1 MNVKRLMRAVLG
13 LLALT
18 ATVPVATAQ
27 IATAQTGTGQ
37 TGTGQ
42 TGTSQAAPAWP
53 AKPVKVIVN
62 FAPGGS
68 ADNSMRPFAER
79 LSRALGQQFVI
90 DNKGGASGALGL
102 EAAAKSAP
110 DGYTFVVTP
119 ALSVTILPHLR
130 KVPFDVF
137 KDLAPV
143 TQFTDGTLLFA
154 VHPSLPANSVK
165 EVVAYSKANPGK
177 LSWGTA
183 GVGSHGHLT
192 LEYFKLVTGADILHV
207 PYRGGGEALADF
219 LAGVVQIHA
228 DPNTL
233 PSISGGKAKLL
244 AVIDA
249 ERHPNFPDVPM
260 MKEIYPEID
269 YVAWFGM
276 LAPAGT
282 PKPIIDRMA
291 EEMNKVAR
299 QPDMRPL
306 LLRAALRPN
315 PGTPEQMARLMR
327 ADYDRYGK
335 LIKDI
340 NMKPE

>member
-1 MNVKRLMRAVLG
+1 MPIKRLFHASLG
-13 LLALT
+13 LLAL
-18 ATVPVATAQ
+18 AVSSAA
-27 IATAQTGTGQ
+27 ALAQT
-37 TGTGQ
+37 
-42 TGTSQAAPAWP
+42 APAWP

-68 ADNSMRPFAER
+68 ADNSMRPFADR
-79 LSRALGQQFVI
+79 LSRAMGQQFVI

-102 EAAAKSAP
+102 EAAAKSPP

-130 KVPFDVF
+130 KLPFDVF
-137 KDLAPV
+137 KDLTPV

-154 VHPSLPANSVK
+154 VHPSVPANTVK

-207 PYRGGGEALADF
+207 PYRGGGESLADF

-260 MKEIYPEID
+260 MKEVYPEID

-282 PKPIIDRMA
+282 PKAIIDRMA

-299 QPDMRPL
+299 EPDMRPL

-315 PGTPEQMARLMR
+315 PGTPEQMAKLMR